1 MVDSNPDPGAG
12 NYLSCRVRHGALG
25 PDGPLEEGQEDV
37 RYGVDGPDR
46 KLVAAAVHAGS
57 QGEAAG
63 LAFGHVGRAEEVLP

>member
-37 RYGVDGPDR
+37 GDGVDGPDH
-46 KLVAAAVHAGS
+46 KLVNVAVHT
-57 QGEAAG
+57 G
-63 LAFGHVGRAEEVLP
+63 LKGRLQAWPSGT